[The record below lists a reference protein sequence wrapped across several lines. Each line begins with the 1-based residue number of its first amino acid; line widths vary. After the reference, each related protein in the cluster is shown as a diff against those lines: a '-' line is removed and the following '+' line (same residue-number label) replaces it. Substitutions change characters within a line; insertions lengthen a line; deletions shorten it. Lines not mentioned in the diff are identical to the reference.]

1 MRRSTGAF
9 VLAGRYAS
17 ALLAVAVEKKADED
31 RIASELDGVAAFFSR
46 HRQLAEVLASPRILP
61 AKRVRVLEELL
72 SNEKLTTYT
81 LNVLRLLTLKDRLPI
96 LEEVSRQFTR
106 LVMEHKGIQSG
117 EVVSAHPL
125 TRDQQTRLAKSLG
138 KALDKKMQ
146 LSFRTDSELV
156 GGLVV
161 RIGNRI
167 FDASVAA
174 ELRQF
179 RQRALSGF

>member
-1 MRRSTGAF
+1 MRRSAGAF
-9 VLAGRYAS
+9 VLAERYAN

-31 RIASELDGVAAFFSR
+31 RVASELDRVTAFLSR
-46 HRQLAEVLASPRILP
+46 QTELAEVLTSPRIP
-61 AKRVRVLEELL
+61 AAKRVRVLEELL
-72 SNEKLTTYT
+72 RNETLTPYT

-96 LEEVSRQFTR
+96 LEEVSRQFLR
-106 LVMEHKGIQSG
+106 LVMEHKGIQNG

-146 LSFRTDSELV
+146 LSFRTDPELV

-179 RQRALSGF
+179 RQRALSGQ